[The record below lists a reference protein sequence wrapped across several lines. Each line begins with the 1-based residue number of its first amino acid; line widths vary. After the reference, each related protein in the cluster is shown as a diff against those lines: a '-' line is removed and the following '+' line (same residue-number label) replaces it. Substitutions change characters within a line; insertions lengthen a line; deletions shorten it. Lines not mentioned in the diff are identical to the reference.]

1 MCFPMWKNIQTKE
14 VHLIDLAA
22 LQALQKRINDEE
34 MEVTLD
40 LQDGP
45 KTPVLSGVIALRTRV
60 MTLVTHL

>member
-1 MCFPMWKNIQTKE
+1 MWKNIQTKE

-45 KTPVLSGVIALRTRV
+45 KTPVLSGVITLRTRV